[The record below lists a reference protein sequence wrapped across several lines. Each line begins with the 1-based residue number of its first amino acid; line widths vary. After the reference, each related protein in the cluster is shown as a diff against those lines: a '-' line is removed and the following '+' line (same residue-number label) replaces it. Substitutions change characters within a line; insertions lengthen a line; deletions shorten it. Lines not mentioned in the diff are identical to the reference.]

1 MKGIII
7 YKSKYGSTK
16 QYAQWLHEETGFELC
31 NSKDFSKD
39 ISKYDAIVIAA
50 SIHAGSLSLK
60 RFLLD
65 TWPLISE
72 KRIAVLVTSGAG
84 HQEVVK
90 QILKDSLP
98 QAVYGKLNIFP
109 VGGRY
114 VLGEM
119 SFIDRTLI
127 RIAAFF
133 TNNPHAKKGMLE
145 EKREVSRDNL
155 QGIVEFVK
163 APPNAEGPA

>member
-16 QYAQWLHEETGFELC
+16 QYADWLHEETGFDLYGIEG
-31 NSKDFSKD
+31 FSQD
-39 ISKYDAIVIAA
+39 LSEYDTIVIAA

-60 RFLLD
+60 GFLLEK
-65 TWPLISE
+65 WPLISK
-72 KRIAVLVTSGAG
+72 KRTAVLVTSGAG
-84 HQEVVK
+84 HPEVVNR
-90 QILKDSLP
+90 IIKDSLP
-98 QAVYGKLNIFP
+98 PAVYEELRIFP

-119 SFIDRTLI
+119 SLIDRTLI

-133 TNNPHAKKGMLE
+133 TKSPDARRGMLT
-145 EKREVSRDNL
+145 EKREVNRDNL
-155 QGIVEFVK
+155 GSIVEFLG
-163 APPNAEGPA
+163 A